1 MAHRAGEGPS
11 DPVLG
16 VDVGGTF
23 TDAVLSTP
31 SGTFVAKR
39 PTTPEDQSKGVID
52 AVREVLM
59 AAGLEPSE
67 VRSFAHGTTVA
78 TNALLEGA
86 VARTAFVATDGFSDL
101 VEIGR
106 QDRPSLY
113 RLEEARPAP
122 LAPPGLRIEVAERA
136 GPEGVIE
143 ELSPDELD
151 RVVGEVGALDPE
163 AVAVCLLHADR
174 FPDHEIELGEALRN
188 RLGPE
193 VSVSLSSKAVGTFR
207 EYERAATTEVDA
219 ALGPVTSSYLRN
231 LAAGAAGEELPEPLV
246 MKSSGGLASLDEAV
260 DHPARIVLSGPAGGA
275 AAAAR
280 IARESGGGNLICVDM
295 GGTSCDVSVVE
306 MGLVRETGSR
316 DVGGRPIALPS
327 VDIETVGAG
336 GGSIGWRDPGG
347 ALRVG
352 PRSAGAD
359 PGPACYGRG
368 GREPTVTDANLLL
381 GRIPEGTSLSGITP
395 DLDAASRAVG
405 ELASNLDM
413 AVEECAAGMIAI
425 ANAEMV
431 RAVRVM
437 TVERGLDPTDF
448 ALLAFGGAGPLHATE
463 MADELGI
470 ARVLLP
476 ADGGV
481 LSAFGLAGAD
491 VRRDEAR
498 TVLATLSELSAAD
511 LDRFREGADEVVW
524 ELRYS
529 GQSFELEVLHEGTDP
544 AGLGLAFEEEHERRF
559 GFRAPEA
566 EIQLVTIRRRQVTAG
581 AVVRPSGA
589 PEVSAEGPVA
599 LDLGVAT
606 AWIGSGWTVRPMG
619 EGILEVLR
627 ASPREIPSA

>member
-1 MAHRAGEGPS
+1 MARPADEGPS

-23 TDAVLSTP
+23 TDAVLSTQ

-39 PTTPEDQSKGVID
+39 PTTPDDQSTAVID
-52 AVREVLM
+52 AVREVLE

-86 VARTAFVATDGFSDL
+86 VARTAFVVTNGFSDL

-151 RVVGEVGALDPE
+151 RVAGEVGALEPE

-174 FPDHEIELGEALRN
+174 FPDHEIQLGNALRD
-188 RLGPE
+188 RLGPT
-193 VSVSLSSKAVGTFR
+193 VSISLSSEAVGTFR

-219 ALGPVTSSYLRN
+219 ALGPVTSNYLRN
-231 LAAGAAGEELPEPLV
+231 LATGAAGEGLPEPLV
-246 MKSSGGLASLDEAV
+246 MKSSGGLATLDEAV

-275 AAAAR
+275 AAATR
-280 IARESGGGNLICVDM
+280 IARGSGTGNLICVDM

-306 MGLVRETGSR
+306 MGLIRETGSR

-368 GREPTVTDANLLL
+368 GREPTITDANLLL

-395 DLDAASRAVG
+395 DLDAAGRAVG
-405 ELASNLDM
+405 ELASNLEM

-491 VRRDEAR
+491 LRRDEAK
-498 TVLATLSELSAAD
+498 TVLAALSELSPAD
-511 LDRFREGADEVVW
+511 LGRFREGADEVVW

-544 AGLGLAFEEEHERRF
+544 TELGLAFEEEHERRF
-559 GFRAPEA
+559 GFRSPET

-589 PEVSAEGPVA
+589 PEVTAEGPVA

-606 AWIGSGWTVRPMG
+606 AWIGTGWTARPVG
-619 EGILEVLR
+619 GGILEL
-627 ASPREIPSA
+627 SKS

>member
-1 MAHRAGEGPS
+1 MARRAGEVPS

-31 SGTFVAKR
+31 SRTFVAKR
-39 PTTPEDQSKGVID
+39 PTTPEDQSTGVID
-52 AVREVLM
+52 AVREVLA
-59 AAGLEPSE
+59 AAGVEPSE
-67 VRSFAHGTTVA
+67 VRSFAHGTTIA

-86 VARTAFVATDGFSDL
+86 VARTAFVATNGFSDL

-113 RLEEARPAP
+113 RLEEARPSP
-122 LAPPGLRIEVAERA
+122 LAPPELRIEVAERA

-143 ELSPDELD
+143 ELSRDELE
-151 RVVGEVGALDPE
+151 RVAGEVGALDPE

-174 FPDHEIELGEALRN
+174 FPDHEIQLGKALRD
-188 RLGPE
+188 RLGPG
-193 VSVSLSSKAVGTFR
+193 VSISLSSEAVGTFR
-207 EYERAATTEVDA
+207 EYERASTTEVDA

-231 LAAGAAGEELPEPLV
+231 LATGAAGEGLPEPLV
-246 MKSSGGLASLDEAV
+246 MKSSGGLATLEEAV

-280 IARESGGGNLICVDM
+280 IASESGTGNLICVDM

-316 DVGGRPIALPS
+316 DVDGRPIALPS

-352 PRSAGAD
+352 PRSAGAN

-395 DLDAASRAVG
+395 DLDAAGKAIG
-405 ELASNLDM
+405 ELASNLGM

-425 ANAEMV
+425 ANAEMI

-437 TVERGLDPTDF
+437 TVERGLDPADF

-463 MADELGI
+463 MADELGL

-498 TVLATLSELSAAD
+498 TVLATLSELSPED
-511 LDRFREGADEVVW
+511 LDRLREGADEVVW

-529 GQSFELEVLHEGTDP
+529 GQSFELEVIHGGTDP
-544 AGLGLAFEEEHERRF
+544 AELGLAFEEEHERRF
-559 GFRAPEA
+559 GFRSPEA
-566 EIQLVTIRRRQVTAG
+566 EIQLVTIRRRQVTTG

-589 PEVSAEGPVA
+589 PEVTAEGPVA

-606 AWIGSGWTVRPMG
+606 AWVGSGWTVRPMAG
-619 EGILEVLR
+619 GILEL
-627 ASPREIPSA
+627 SKS

>member
-1 MAHRAGEGPS
+1 MARRAGEVPS

-31 SGTFVAKR
+31 SRTFVAKR
-39 PTTPEDQSKGVID
+39 PTTPEDQSTGVID
-52 AVREVLM
+52 AVREVLA
-59 AAGLEPSE
+59 AAGVEPPE
-67 VRSFAHGTTVA
+67 VRSFAHGTTIA

-86 VARTAFVATDGFSDL
+86 VARTAFVATNGFSDL

-122 LAPPGLRIEVAERA
+122 LAPPELRIEVAERA

-143 ELSPDELD
+143 ELSRDELE
-151 RVVGEVGALDPE
+151 RVAGEVGALDPE

-174 FPDHEIELGEALRN
+174 FPDHEIQLGKALRD
-188 RLGPE
+188 RLGPG
-193 VSVSLSSKAVGTFR
+193 VSISLSSEAVGTFR
-207 EYERAATTEVDA
+207 EYERASTTEVDA

-231 LAAGAAGEELPEPLV
+231 LATGAAGEGLPEPLV
-246 MKSSGGLASLDEAV
+246 MKSSGGLATLDEAV

-280 IARESGGGNLICVDM
+280 IASESGTGNLICVDM

-316 DVGGRPIALPS
+316 DVDGRPIALPS

-352 PRSAGAD
+352 PRSAGAN

-368 GREPTVTDANLLL
+368 GREPTITDANLLL

-395 DLDAASRAVG
+395 DLDEAGKAIG
-405 ELASNLDM
+405 ELASNLGV

-425 ANAEMV
+425 ANAEMI

-437 TVERGLDPTDF
+437 TVERGLDPADF

-463 MADELGI
+463 MADELGL

-498 TVLATLSELSAAD
+498 TVLATLSELSPED
-511 LDRFREGADEVVW
+511 LDRLREGADEVVW

-529 GQSFELEVLHEGTDP
+529 GQSFELEVIHEGIDP
-544 AGLGLAFEEEHERRF
+544 AELGLAFEEEHERRF
-559 GFRAPEA
+559 GFRSPEA
-566 EIQLVTIRRRQVTAG
+566 EIQLVTIRRRQVTTG

-589 PEVSAEGPVA
+589 PEVTAEGPVA

-606 AWIGSGWTVRPMG
+606 AWVGSGWTVRPMAG
-619 EGILEVLR
+619 GILEL
-627 ASPREIPSA
+627 SKS

>member
-1 MAHRAGEGPS
+1 MARRAGEVPS

-31 SGTFVAKR
+31 SRTFVAKR
-39 PTTPEDQSKGVID
+39 PTTPEDQSTGVID
-52 AVREVLM
+52 AVREVLA
-59 AAGLEPSE
+59 AAGVEPSE
-67 VRSFAHGTTVA
+67 VRSFAHGTTIA

-86 VARTAFVATDGFSDL
+86 VARTAFVATNGFSDL

-122 LAPPGLRIEVAERA
+122 LAPPELRVEVAERA

-143 ELSPDELD
+143 ELSRDELE
-151 RVVGEVGALDPE
+151 RVAGEVGALDPE

-174 FPDHEIELGEALRN
+174 FPDHEIQLGKALRD
-188 RLGPE
+188 RLGPG
-193 VSVSLSSKAVGTFR
+193 VSISLSSEAVGTFR
-207 EYERAATTEVDA
+207 EYERASTTEVDA

-231 LAAGAAGEELPEPLV
+231 LATGAAGEGLPEPLV
-246 MKSSGGLASLDEAV
+246 MKSSGGLATLEEAV

-280 IARESGGGNLICVDM
+280 IASESGTGNLICVDM

-316 DVGGRPIALPS
+316 DVDGRPIALPS

-352 PRSAGAD
+352 PRSAGAN

-395 DLDAASRAVG
+395 DLDAAGKAIG
-405 ELASNLDM
+405 ELASNLGM

-425 ANAEMV
+425 ANAEMI

-437 TVERGLDPTDF
+437 TVERGLDPADF

-463 MADELGI
+463 MADELGL

-498 TVLATLSELSAAD
+498 TVLATLSELSPED
-511 LDRFREGADEVVW
+511 LDRLREGADEVVW

-529 GQSFELEVLHEGTDP
+529 GQSFELEVIHGGTDP
-544 AGLGLAFEEEHERRF
+544 AELGLAFEEEHERRF
-559 GFRAPEA
+559 GFRSPEA
-566 EIQLVTIRRRQVTAG
+566 EIQLVTIRRRQVTTG

-589 PEVSAEGPVA
+589 PEVTAEGPVA

-606 AWIGSGWTVRPMG
+606 AWVGSGWTVRPMAG
-619 EGILEVLR
+619 GILEL
-627 ASPREIPSA
+627 SKS

>member
-1 MAHRAGEGPS
+1 MARRAGEVPS

-31 SGTFVAKR
+31 SRTFVAKR
-39 PTTPEDQSKGVID
+39 PTTPEDQSTGVID
-52 AVREVLM
+52 AVREVLA
-59 AAGLEPSE
+59 AAGVEPPE
-67 VRSFAHGTTVA
+67 VRSFAHGTTIA

-86 VARTAFVATDGFSDL
+86 VARTAFVATNGFSDL

-122 LAPPGLRIEVAERA
+122 LAPPELRIEVAERA

-143 ELSPDELD
+143 ELSRDELE
-151 RVVGEVGALDPE
+151 RVAGEVGALDPE

-174 FPDHEIELGEALRN
+174 FPDHEIQLGKALRD
-188 RLGPE
+188 RLGPG
-193 VSVSLSSKAVGTFR
+193 VSISLSSEAVGTFR
-207 EYERAATTEVDA
+207 EYERASTTEVDA

-231 LAAGAAGEELPEPLV
+231 LATGAAGEGLPEPLV
-246 MKSSGGLASLDEAV
+246 MKSSGGLATLEEAV

-280 IARESGGGNLICVDM
+280 IASESGTGNLICVDM

-316 DVGGRPIALPS
+316 DVDGRPIALPS

-352 PRSAGAD
+352 PRSAGAN

-395 DLDAASRAVG
+395 DLDEAGKAIG
-405 ELASNLDM
+405 ELASNLGV

-425 ANAEMV
+425 ANAEMI

-437 TVERGLDPTDF
+437 TVERGLDPADF

-463 MADELGI
+463 MADELGL

-498 TVLATLSELSAAD
+498 TVLATLSELSPED
-511 LDRFREGADEVVW
+511 LDRLREGADEVVW

-529 GQSFELEVLHEGTDP
+529 GQSFELEVIHEGIDP
-544 AGLGLAFEEEHERRF
+544 AELGLAFEEEHDRRF
-559 GFRAPEA
+559 GFRSPEA
-566 EIQLVTIRRRQVTAG
+566 EIQLVTIRRRQVTTG

-589 PEVSAEGPVA
+589 PEVTAEGPVA

-606 AWIGSGWTVRPMG
+606 AWVGSGWTVRPMAG
-619 EGILEVLR
+619 GILEL
-627 ASPREIPSA
+627 SKS

>member
-1 MAHRAGEGPS
+1 MARRAGEVPS
-11 DPVLG
+11 EPVLG

-31 SGTFVAKR
+31 SRTFVAKR
-39 PTTPEDQSKGVID
+39 PTTPEDQSTGVID
-52 AVREVLM
+52 AVREVLA

-67 VRSFAHGTTVA
+67 VRSFAHGTTIA

-86 VARTAFVATDGFSDL
+86 VARTAFVATNGFSDL

-143 ELSPDELD
+143 ELSQDELE
-151 RVVGEVGALDPE
+151 RVAGEVVTLDPE

-174 FPDHEIELGEALRN
+174 FPGHEIQLGNALRD
-188 RLGPE
+188 RLGSE
-193 VSVSLSSKAVGTFR
+193 VSISLSSEAVGTFR

-231 LAAGAAGEELPEPLV
+231 LATGAAGEGLPEPLV
-246 MKSSGGLASLDEAV
+246 MKSSGGLATLDEAV

-280 IARESGGGNLICVDM
+280 IASESGTGNLICVDM

-306 MGLVRETGSR
+306 MGRVRETGSR
-316 DVGGRPIALPS
+316 DVDGRPIALPS

-352 PRSAGAD
+352 PRSAGAN

-368 GREPTVTDANLLL
+368 GGEPTVTDANLLL

-395 DLDAASRAVG
+395 DLDAAGKAIG
-405 ELASNLDM
+405 ELASNLGM

-425 ANAEMV
+425 ANAEMI

-437 TVERGLDPTDF
+437 TVERGLDPADF

-463 MADELGI
+463 MAAELGL

-498 TVLATLSELSAAD
+498 TVLATLSELSPED
-511 LDRFREGADEVVW
+511 LDRLREGADEVIW

-529 GQSFELEVLHEGTDP
+529 GQSFELEVIDGGADP
-544 AGLGLAFEEEHERRF
+544 VGLGLAFEEEHERRF
-559 GFRAPEA
+559 GFKSPEA
-566 EIQLVTIRRRQVTAG
+566 EIQLVTTRRRQVTAG

-589 PEVSAEGPVA
+589 PKVIAEGPVA

-606 AWIGSGWTVRPMG
+606 AWVGPGWAVRPMAG
-619 EGILEVLR
+619 GILEL
-627 ASPREIPSA
+627 SKS

>member
-1 MAHRAGEGPS
+1 MARRAGEVPS

-31 SGTFVAKR
+31 SRTFVAKR
-39 PTTPEDQSKGVID
+39 PTTPEDQSTGVID
-52 AVREVLM
+52 AVREVLA
-59 AAGLEPSE
+59 AAGVEPPE
-67 VRSFAHGTTVA
+67 VRSFAHGTTIA

-86 VARTAFVATDGFSDL
+86 VARTAFVATNGFSDL

-122 LAPPGLRIEVAERA
+122 LAPPELRIEVAERA

-143 ELSPDELD
+143 ELSRDELE
-151 RVVGEVGALDPE
+151 RVAGEVGALDPE

-174 FPDHEIELGEALRN
+174 FPDHEIQLGKALRD
-188 RLGPE
+188 RLGPG
-193 VSVSLSSKAVGTFR
+193 VSISLSSEAVGTFR
-207 EYERAATTEVDA
+207 EYERASTTEVDA

-231 LAAGAAGEELPEPLV
+231 LATGAAGEGLPEPLV
-246 MKSSGGLASLDEAV
+246 MKSSGGLATLDEAV

-280 IARESGGGNLICVDM
+280 IASESGTGNLICVDM

-316 DVGGRPIALPS
+316 DVDGRPIALPS

-352 PRSAGAD
+352 PRSAGAN

-395 DLDAASRAVG
+395 DLDEAGKAIG
-405 ELASNLDM
+405 ELASNLGV

-425 ANAEMV
+425 ANAEMI

-437 TVERGLDPTDF
+437 TVERGLDPADF

-463 MADELGI
+463 MADELGL

-498 TVLATLSELSAAD
+498 TVLATLSELSPED
-511 LDRFREGADEVVW
+511 LDRLREGADEVVW

-529 GQSFELEVLHEGTDP
+529 GQSFELEVIHEGIDP
-544 AGLGLAFEEEHERRF
+544 AELGLAFEEEHERRF
-559 GFRAPEA
+559 GFRSPEA
-566 EIQLVTIRRRQVTAG
+566 EIQLVTIRRRQVTTG

-589 PEVSAEGPVA
+589 PEVTAEGPVA

-606 AWIGSGWTVRPMG
+606 AWVGSGWTVRPMAG
-619 EGILEVLR
+619 GILEL
-627 ASPREIPSA
+627 SKS